1 MTKEERPIIG
11 ILKKYSSEVNN
22 WNDAVFSDKFEVV
35 ENDII
40 NVMQEYADQQTKDKD
55 KEIERC
61 KKRATSFQECMTTAQ
76 AESINYSKE
85 ITQLKQQLKEKS
97 EEVERLRNEVFKV
110 WNEDNGSVQMNTPIA
125 WYRVLR
131 IAEELN
137 NQ

>member
-55 KEIERC
+55 ISIEKLVSSNLNIGR
-61 KKRATSFQECMTTAQ
+61 KYDELET
-76 AESINYSKE
+76 E